1 MHFFFSISPIL
12 CLLSHGTSTTSLAHG
27 TTNFFQEILH
37 HQPWSTVFQPFT
49 TTSFAPQWHQQPL
62 LYRNNNNPSPTALNT
77 QRQAMFQLQD
87 LDPLLYSSC
96 SISKD
101 GTFNKGIP
109 PTSPNDF
116 SVVKLTQ
123 GKQGEWWAGTF
134 PMPTLNVEQASTAT
148 HHGFSLIFNKVD
160 ERWTNIHVA
169 TKQLEHITGNRVGTN
184 LYLTPPISQGFESH
198 FDYMDVF
205 VVQMQGSKHW
215 RIYNPPFI
223 VAPRLDQKFSPTKS
237 DLKNKTY
244 CDIVVKEGDVL
255 YIPSGWTHDARVK
268 DMLQPSLHL
277 SFGVEV
283 DVAFRWEGLLHQGIK
298 LKFQHND
305 SNNVVHDE
313 SHEYFQMF
321 RMLCHSAISLL
332 ATQATTPNVFG
343 LAMPSRRSTLLL
355 PTSSAWSKH
364 VQAIETTIVAQ
375 TQTLTVPN
383 ITLHWQN
390 RIVLV
395 EACWRGGRHASE
407 EVDSTL
413 NGGPPPPLNVS
424 ILSRIT
430 AMKVVEQLVAMVQ
443 DQDLMKKAVE
453 QVEQEFIRRSSHTN
467 NNRNYNL
474 QQHEKKRDLLFATT
488 TKIGRMEL

>member
-1 MHFFFSISPIL
+1 MSFFFSII
-12 CLLSHGTSTTSLAHG
+12 CLLAHG
-27 TTNFFQEILH
+27 TTTALFPPPPGPSPTTTNFFQEILH
-37 HQPWSTVFQPFT
+37 HQTWSTVFQPST
-49 TTSFAPQWHQQPL
+49 TTSFASQWHQQPL

-87 LDPLLYSSC
+87 LDPLLYSSY
-96 SISKD
+96 SISND

-134 PMPTLNVEQASTAT
+134 PMPTLNVEQASKAT

-169 TKQLEHITGNRVGTN
+169 TKQLEAITGSRVGVN

-223 VAPRLDQKFSPTKS
+223 VAPRLDQKFKPTKK

-244 CDIVVKEGDVL
+244 CDIVLKEGDVL
-255 YIPSGWTHDARVK
+255 YIPSGWAHDARVK
-268 DMLQPSLHL
+268 DMSTPSLHL

-298 LKFQHND
+298 LKFQHNR
-305 SNNVVHDE
+305 NNAVHGE
-313 SHEYFQMF
+313 PHEYFQLF
-321 RMLCHSAISLL
+321 RMLCPSAISLL

-343 LAMPSRRSTLLL
+343 LAMPTRRSTLL

-364 VQAIETTIVAQ
+364 VHAIETTIVAQ
-375 TQTLTVPN
+375 TRTLTIPN
-383 ITLHWQN
+383 IILHWQN

-413 NGGPPPPLNVS
+413 NGGPPPPPPLKVS
-424 ILSRIT
+424 ILNQIT
-430 AMKVVEQLVAMVQ
+430 AMKVVEQLLAMVQ
-443 DQDLMKKAVE
+443 DQDVLKKAVE
-453 QVEQEFIRRSSHTN
+453 QVEQEFVRRSSHTN

-474 QQHEKKRDLLFATT
+474 QQHEKKRDLLF
-488 TKIGRMEL
+488 EL